1 MPNGKRLYGSATTV
15 VPTQGIMK
23 DNGCHTSSNKKFH
36 QVIYIT
42 KTHIKALD
50 QPTQRCNQENANV
63 NTSACIA
70 RFIEKHLECNAMNL
84 GSRYLG
90 KPPCTTYSQ
99 LQGFANMSRLFEQTD
114 GNDIYEMTGCLSS
127 CEKDSFSL
135 SAEPIII
142 ESTYTSYEKC
152 QVYLEFIMLESSY
165 KEEEQYVIY
174 EVGSFIADVGG
185 YMGLLLGGSL
195 LSLYMAM
202 ETYMRKLLSRSCR
215 GKIDV

>member
-1 MPNGKRLYGSATTV
+1 M
-15 VPTQGIMK
+15 
-23 DNGCHTSSNKKFH
+23 DDGCAAYSKTKFR

-99 LQGFANMSRLFEQTD
+99 LLGLANMSRLLEQAD
-114 GNDIYEMTGCLSS
+114 GNEIYQMTGCLSS

-135 SAEPIII
+135 SAEPIKK